1 MQGFVDFWVGQG
13 PEGFIRIFWFYF
25 FLELPRYV
33 LLDYVYLIIY
43 RLKQCFNKEQYKEAR
58 QALWAEQ
65 PRVTILIPGKNEGKN
80 YYRLIRS
87 LEEQTYQNFQLIIV
101 DDGSDDDSVI
111 IGQKMKEEGKIDL
124 FLRNDQRGGKASA
137 ANLARSEERRV
148 GRGWRGRRAAGQR
161 GVGGRR

>member
-65 PRVTILIPGKNEGKN
+65 PRVTILIPGKIG
-80 YYRLIRS
+80 RASCR
-87 LEEQTYQNFQLIIV
+87 
-101 DDGSDDDSVI
+101 DSVAI
-111 IGQKMKEEGKIDL
+111 
-124 FLRNDQRGGKASA
+124 
-137 ANLARSEERRV
+137 
-148 GRGWRGRRAAGQR
+148 
-161 GVGGRR
+161 VGGGGTGGAEVVA